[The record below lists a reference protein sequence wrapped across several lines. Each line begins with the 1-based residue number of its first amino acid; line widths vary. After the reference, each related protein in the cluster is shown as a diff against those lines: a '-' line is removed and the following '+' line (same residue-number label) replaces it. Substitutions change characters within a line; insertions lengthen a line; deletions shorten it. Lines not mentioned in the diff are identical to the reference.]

1 MDAPTV
7 GEEKEQIQL
16 SWLEIVNDWDTIVSD
31 LYATYGSAVDTVET
45 WPDLRRMILGL
56 MGRRTSLFA
65 VAKAFEYKKQ
75 K

>member
-45 WPDLRRMILGL
+45 WPDLRRMIIGL

-65 VAKAFEYKKQ
+65 VGKALEYQKQ